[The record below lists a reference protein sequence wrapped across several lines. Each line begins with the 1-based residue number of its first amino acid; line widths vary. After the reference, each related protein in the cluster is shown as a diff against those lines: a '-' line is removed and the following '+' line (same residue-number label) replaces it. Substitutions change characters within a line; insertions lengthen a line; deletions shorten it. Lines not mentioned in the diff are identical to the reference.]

1 MAALEIG
8 AMAYARGVIDNWLA
22 YYVRSNGGI
31 TYRAEEVAV
40 SSRML
45 TLFAL
50 YVSYA
55 DGDDE
60 QKDAEA
66 LMLSHFDK
74 AKALGEWLL
83 YRYNQSL
90 SFPPM
95 DPRHGIPAGDD
106 EADTFI
112 GYQYTDASPDVL
124 PHFYSSAVTVPLLKT
139 QTTPVFL
146 PTKIEDKRSQGL
158 SRARGA

>member
-1 MAALEIG
+1 
-8 AMAYARGVIDNWLA
+8 MAYAKGVIDNWLK

-55 DGDDE
+55 DGPDE
-60 QKDAEA
+60 KRDAEE
-66 LMLSHFDK
+66 LMLSHFEK
-74 AKALGEWLL
+74 AQALGEWLM

-90 SFPPM
+90 SFPVT
-95 DPRHGIPAGDD
+95 DPRHGIPA
-106 EADTFI
+106 
-112 GYQYTDASPDVL
+112 V
-124 PHFYSSAVTVPLLKT
+124 SSR
-139 QTTPVFL
+139 
-146 PTKIEDKRSQGL
+146 D
-158 SRARGA
+158 

>member
-1 MAALEIG
+1 MP
-8 AMAYARGVIDNWLA
+8 YARGVIDNWLRF
-22 YYVRSNGGI
+22 YVRSDGGI

-55 DGDDE
+55 DGIDE
-60 QKDAEA
+60 KRDAEV
-66 LMLSHFDK
+66 LLLSHFEK

-90 SFPPM
+90 SFPVN
-95 DPRHGIPAGDD
+95 DTRHGIPA
-106 EADTFI
+106 
-112 GYQYTDASPDVL
+112 V
-124 PHFYSSAVTVPLLKT
+124 SSRL
-139 QTTPVFL
+139 
-146 PTKIEDKRSQGL
+146 I
-158 SRARGA
+158 

>member
-1 MAALEIG
+1 
-8 AMAYARGVIDNWLA
+8 MAYARGVIDNWLA

-74 AKALGEWLL
+74 AKALADWLL
-83 YRYNQSL
+83 FRYNKSL
-90 SFPPM
+90 EFPPGH
-95 DPRHGIPAGDD
+95 PSHGIPAGDD
-106 EADTFI
+106 EADTYI
-112 GYQYTDASPDVL
+112 GC
-124 PHFYSSAVTVPLLKT
+124 KT
-139 QTTPVFL
+139 TC
-146 PTKIEDKRSQGL
+146 DS
-158 SRARGA
+158 